1 MTGPGRSGA
10 RGPGAFRGLL
20 LGLGMFVV
28 GAAGFALGWYV
39 SHAGL
44 VAGGQGPV
52 ELRHALDAA
61 RAHVESAERELAALR
76 TRGEVDRQS
85 LELVRREMVAQK
97 QYVTELEEDLRFYR
111 SLMSPE
117 GAPGQVQIREP
128 EIVPTTQEG
137 QYAYR
142 LVLHQEAVKHQ
153 LIRGEINFGLEG
165 KRDGESEVIPLGD
178 EGAPAPVKFRYF
190 QEFTG
195 SFTLPRGFEPVKV
208 FVQVEVSKP
217 RKLEVRKEFTWP
229 VIEEQSS
236 DVGE

>member
-1 MTGPGRSGA
+1 MPGRSGA
-10 RGPGAFRGLL
+10 RNPGASRGLL
-20 LGLGMFVV
+20 LGLAVFAV

-44 VAGGQGPV
+44 AAGGEGPAQ
-52 ELRHALDAA
+52 LRQALDAA
-61 RAHVESAERELAALR
+61 RRQGESAERELAALR

-85 LELVRREMVAQK
+85 LEIVRREMVAQK
-97 QYVTELEEDLRFYR
+97 QHITELEEDLRFYR

-128 EIVPTTQEG
+128 EIVAMTQEG

-153 LIRGEINFGLEG
+153 LIRGTISLGLEG
-165 KRDGESEVIPLGD
+165 ERGGETEVLPLAGEGD
-178 EGAPAPVKFRYF
+178 LAAVKFRYF
-190 QEFTG
+190 QEFAG
-195 SFTLPRGFEPVKV
+195 SFTLPRGFEPAKV

-217 RKLEVRKEFTWP
+217 RKMEVREVFAWP
-229 VIEEQSS
+229 GIEESI